1 MKVKK
6 PQLLN
11 IFRNGRIDLSEG
23 LKKKFNTKLFSEGAE
38 FLVLSKLLLA
48 RIETYKA
55 YENQEGYDLI
65 AINAKKNLSAKIQ
78 VKSKNFKGDSSFYLN
93 KDYKTKSDFYVFAQT
108 NSLTVDYK
116 VIPDNESRP
125 NLFVLDQ
132 KTVNKYKKIDKKGLP
147 YLLLS
152 SLPDKEQYLENW
164 DQIKKFLKVA

>member
-1 MKVKK
+1 M
-6 PQLLN
+6 
-11 IFRNGRIDLSEG
+11 SAG

-108 NSLTVDYK
+108 NSLTRDYK
-116 VIPDNESRP
+116 VIPDSESRP
-125 NLFVLDQ
+125 NLFVLDL
-132 KTVNKYKKIDKKGLP
+132 KTVNKYKKIDKKGGP

-152 SLPDKEQYLENW
+152 SLPDKEQYLEDW
-164 DQIKKFLKVA
+164 DQIRKFLKVA